1 MNQHRSGEQADA
13 LHPNKTSRD
22 WSGGAREGRI
32 VRACRSESGLLPHPC
47 RLSIANFMKKPS
59 LIRWGSMLIILV
71 RDHLPLDAMKGHP
84 QHVPFLK
91 LGCQV
96 ETSFLGSMTIK
107 ILHVHCRNSNNIGRE
122 KMQVCDCLTHNPKM
136 TTAQ

>member
-1 MNQHRSGEQADA
+1 MNQHRSGEPLMTCIQRR
-13 LHPNKTSRD
+13 LPETGLGR
-22 WSGGAREGRI
+22 GQGGRI
-32 VRACRSESGLLPHPC
+32 VGACRSELGLLPHPC
-47 RLSIANFMKKPS
+47 SRGRLSIASCMKKPS
-59 LIRWGSMLIILV
+59 LIQWGSMLIILV

-122 KMQVCDCLTHNPKM
+122 TMQVCGCLTPPR
-136 TTAQ
+136 